1 MLVSN
6 QSRIAKW
13 ELCLPKAHYYAGKE
27 RQWGTGRIW
36 IKSSE
41 MSATSNKMGM
51 SYESTVELVAIRTS
65 AIV

>member
-6 QSRIAKW
+6 QSRIANW
-13 ELCLPKAHYYAGKE
+13 ELYLPKAHYYAGKE

-41 MSATSNKMGM
+41 MSTTNNKMGVRC
-51 SYESTVELVAIRTS
+51 ESTVELVTIRTS
-65 AIV
+65 VIV